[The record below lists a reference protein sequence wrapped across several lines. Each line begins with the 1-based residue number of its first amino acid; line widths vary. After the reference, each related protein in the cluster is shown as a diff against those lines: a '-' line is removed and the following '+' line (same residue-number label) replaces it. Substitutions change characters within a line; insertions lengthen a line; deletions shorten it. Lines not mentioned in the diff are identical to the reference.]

1 MFAKHTITKIILTG
15 ILMLVFTSAAYSDII
30 YQEITVN
37 TTPVGINTANLSTSW
52 YGHSLFC
59 TVETASIR
67 ILWTGGTPTATF
79 GHAYN
84 AGDTL
89 PVLTDLTNIKNFKA
103 VRSGTTDAVLRC
115 TYE

>member
-67 ILWTGGTPTATF
+67 ILWTGERLLQHSDMPIMR
-79 GHAYN
+79 
-84 AGDTL
+84 DTL